1 MIKIGTSGYSFFDW
15 KGPVYPPSLRNSD
28 FLSYYENDLGFDTV
42 EVNFTYYRL
51 PTTRTTEGMARK
63 VSGKFSFVFRSHKDM
78 THEIWSDK
86 KRTQLID
93 NTRVFTQFMEG
104 LKPMSDR
111 GNLSCL
117 LLQFPVFFYPSSQ
130 NEEYILRCRDRMG
143 GLPLVVEF
151 RNRAWITDRT
161 FEFLEGNQLGY
172 CIVDEPPLERLV
184 PYKPVATSDTAY
196 FRFHGRNMN
205 WFRAS
210 REERY
215 NYLYSEDELKSF
227 VPDIEKLS
235 KSGLSTLVFFNNCH
249 AGAAAR
255 NALMMKKF
263 LGLLDEFSQGQKYA
277 LGEDK
282 REPGMLF

>member
-28 FLSYYENDLGFDTV
+28 FLSYYEKDLGFDTV

-51 PTTRTTEGMARK
+51 PTARTTEGMAKK
-63 VSGKFSFVFRSHKDM
+63 VSDSFSFVFRSHKEM

-86 KRTQLID
+86 KRTEIVD
-93 NTRVFTQFMEG
+93 NTSIFTQFMEG
-104 LKPMSDR
+104 LRPISER
-111 GNLSCL
+111 GKLSCL
-117 LLQFPVFFYPSSQ
+117 LLQFPVFFYPTPK
-130 NEEYILRCRDRMG
+130 NEEYIEKCRDMMQG
-143 GLPLVVEF
+143 APLVVEF
-151 RNRAWITDRT
+151 RNRAWINDRT
-161 FEFLEGNQLGY
+161 FEFLKESGLGY
-172 CIVDEPPLERLV
+172 CIVDEPPLARLV
-184 PYKPVATSDTAY
+184 PYKPVATSETSY

-215 NYLYSEDELKSF
+215 NYLYSEKELKNF
-227 VPDIEKLS
+227 TPDIEKMS
-235 KSGLSTLVFFNNCH
+235 RSGLNTLVFFNNCH

-263 LGLLDEFSQGQKYA
+263 LGLLDEFSEGQKYA